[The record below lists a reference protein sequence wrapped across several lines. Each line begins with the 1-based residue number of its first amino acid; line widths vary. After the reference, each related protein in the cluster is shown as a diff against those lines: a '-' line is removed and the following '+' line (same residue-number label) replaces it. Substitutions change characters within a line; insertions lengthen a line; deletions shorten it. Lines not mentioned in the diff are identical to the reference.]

1 MTMSR
6 FARMCEAL
14 EGKPNK
20 AETIETSLSSFSDI
34 PTVLKILSMNYE
46 TNNIGSKRAIS
57 WIANA
62 LGLFESEIKA
72 ELEAW
77 GDLGEGMN
85 QFLAYDN
92 EDSSISITEFY
103 RLLELN
109 CSSISGNSYPLISEA
124 MDSMSGLELKW
135 FIRYWLRTPRNG
147 VNKSTV
153 VKALIK
159 RFPNSNVKIHSEL
172 HEPNE
177 LFTYINSNVTPP
189 TTVKYGKFIPPMLAK
204 TFTNVLPQNYVIDF
218 KYDGNRYQIHKDKK
232 EVMIFNRKGKVV
244 TNQFTDIASI
254 VAEFDAPSCIIDTE
268 IYPIYPDGTPAPHK
282 TMATRVHS
290 KDHEKAVNDCPVKL
304 AIFDV
309 LQYYDTL
316 LTKDSYRSR
325 LSHLEDFP
333 SEYRVIQYEDGDI
346 KRAYNHA
353 INEGFEGIM
362 IKDLDAPYTIGKR
375 STSWLK
381 HKPARIEVDV
391 VITSAKYGEG
401 KRSDVFGSYG
411 ISVKDGHEYVRVG
424 SVGTGLSDLDLVFL
438 TTELKKI
445 IESYE
450 EEEFTFLPRFVL
462 EVTCDLISQDSQ
474 GNYGLRFP
482 RVSRIRQDKYAADC
496 TTITEIVE
504 QASMV

>member
-1 MTMSR
+1 M
-6 FARMCEAL
+6 
-14 EGKPNK
+14 
-20 AETIETSLSSFSDI
+20 
-34 PTVLKILSMNYE
+34 Y
-46 TNNIGSKRAIS
+46 
-57 WIANA
+57 
-62 LGLFESEIKA
+62 
-72 ELEAW
+72 
-77 GDLGEGMN
+77 
-85 QFLAYDN
+85 
-92 EDSSISITEFY
+92 
-103 RLLELN
+103 
-109 CSSISGNSYPLISEA
+109 
-124 MDSMSGLELKW
+124 
-135 FIRYWLRTPRNG
+135 
-147 VNKSTV
+147 
-153 VKALIK
+153 
-159 RFPNSNVKIHSEL
+159 
-172 HEPNE
+172 
-177 LFTYINSNVTPP
+177 
-189 TTVKYGKFIPPMLAK
+189 
-204 TFTNVLPQNYVIDF
+204 
-218 KYDGNRYQIHKDKK
+218 
-232 EVMIFNRKGKVV
+232 
-244 TNQFTDIASI
+244 
-254 VAEFDAPSCIIDTE
+254 
-268 IYPIYPDGTPAPHK
+268 
-282 TMATRVHS
+282 
-290 KDHEKAVNDCPVKL
+290 
-304 AIFDV
+304 
-309 LQYYDTL
+309 
-316 LTKDSYRSR
+316 
-325 LSHLEDFP
+325 
-333 SEYRVIQYEDGDI
+333 
-346 KRAYNHA
+346 HA